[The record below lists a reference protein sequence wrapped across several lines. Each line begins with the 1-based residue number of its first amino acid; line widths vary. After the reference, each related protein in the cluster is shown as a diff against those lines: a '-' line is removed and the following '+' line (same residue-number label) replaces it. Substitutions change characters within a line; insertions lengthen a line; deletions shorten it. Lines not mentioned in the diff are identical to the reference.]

1 MSQNIDIKK
10 IATSITENIID
21 EMYQEIDWSLFSA
34 NFDGD
39 EYNAIRFKI
48 GCEVV
53 NQMYNEFK
61 K

>member
-10 IATSITENIID
+10 IATSITENVIN
-21 EMYQEIDWSLFSA
+21 EMYQEIDWQVHNVEL
-34 NFDGD
+34 DGD
-39 EYNAIRFKI
+39 EYDAIRFKI
-48 GCEVV
+48 GCEVA